1 MKNNSIEVFDS
12 YADLYDKYRVSYNDD
27 VINDIVL
34 FIQTHIKIN
43 TIADVGSGTGIL
55 TQQLLKFKFSKYY
68 SVEPN
73 EIMQKYA
80 ILNDKKKMINHINA
94 TSCET
99 KLPNSC
105 VDVIFVGTAL
115 HWFEPKQTLIEF
127 KRILKDNGFL
137 VILFGGFAGEIAR
150 EIGEETNKLIKL
162 YGVKDRES
170 KEQAP
175 KSSTIKLPKN
185 SSTKKLPKKT
195 STKKSSTKKPTKKT
209 SAETPKEIPKEAPKI
224 KKYDKTM
231 KNYSNN
237 FYTIINRNN
246 IKLTLDQF
254 IGFQLSISSSP
265 TSEDANYE
273 KFIDGLKV
281 IFNKYASTDNKLHI
295 LNRTTAL
302 ISNKL
307 L

>member
-1 MKNNSIEVFDS
+1 L
-12 YADLYDKYRVSYNDD
+12 AYNDD

-73 EIMQKYA
+73 ESMQKYA

-137 VILFGGFAGEIAR
+137 VILFGGFAGEIAG
-150 EIGEETNKLIKL
+150 ELGEETNKLIKL
-162 YGVKDRES
+162 YGVKKGIKIKEIKES

-175 KSSTIKLPKN
+175 KSSTKKPSKA
-185 SSTKKLPKKT
+185 STKKPPKKT
-195 STKKSSTKKPTKKT
+195 STKKTSTKKT
-209 SAETPKEIPKEAPKI
+209 SAEPPKEIPKEAPKI
-224 KKYDKTM
+224 KKYDQTM

-237 FYTIINRNN
+237 FYTIISRNN
-246 IKLTLDQF
+246 IKLTMDQF

-273 KFIDGLKV
+273 KFIAGLKV